1 MKRLTAKYLD
11 PASRLGEIL
20 FGMIMILT
28 VTLTAGLKVSDGKA
42 GVRQLLFAAVGTN
55 VAWGLID
62 AVMYIMNSMIVRR
75 GKIRLVEGVQHA
87 TDCNA
92 AAALIEHEV
101 EPELQELLDPKEAEA
116 LSRSVLHH
124 ISGAH
129 ITKKIL
135 TKNDIYGAIASFWLV
150 FVSCLPAA
158 LPFLFFSNPTLA
170 LRISNI
176 ILIVGL
182 FCLGHR
188 WASYS
193 GRNPLLMGSGMVAV
207 GLGLVGVAILLGG

>member
-1 MKRLTAKYLD
+1 MV
-11 PASRLGEIL
+11 
-20 FGMIMILT
+20 LT
-28 VTLTAGLKVSDGKA
+28 VTLTAGLKAPEGKA
-42 GVRQLLFAAVGTN
+42 GVRQLLIAAIGTN
-55 VAWGLID
+55 VAWGIID

-87 TDCNA
+87 ADRKA
-92 AAALIEHEV
+92 AAALVQHEF

-116 LSRSVLHH
+116 LGKSVLEH
-124 ISGAH
+124 IAHAH

-135 TKNDIYGAIASFWLV
+135 TNDDLYGAIASFWLV

-158 LPFLFFSNPTLA
+158 IPFLIFSDPTVA
-170 LRISNI
+170 LRVSN
-176 ILIVGL
+176 LLLLGGL
-182 FCLGHR
+182 FYLGYK

-193 GRNPLLMGSGMVAV
+193 GRNPLIMGSAMVAV